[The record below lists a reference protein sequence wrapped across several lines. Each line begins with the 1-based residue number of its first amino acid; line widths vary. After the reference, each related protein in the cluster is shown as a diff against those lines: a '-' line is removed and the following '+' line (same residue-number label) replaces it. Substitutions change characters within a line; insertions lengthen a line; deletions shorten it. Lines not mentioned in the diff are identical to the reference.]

1 MRKNNF
7 SKVAAL
13 ATVAAVPAMSF
24 GSPVAF
30 AQENAALSD
39 ACTANDKRQ
48 ASEET
53 VVGAIASFAG
63 GAKDIVMV
71 PLEFAY
77 KVISNPTVLTVVKGA
92 VSIADAT
99 NAWDDP
105 RVSATLKQF
114 NLTPEQAKF
123 MANDFTS
130 FLENMQPNKLIE
142 QDSRFQRQIYDVF
155 HGFNVPDEHIAI
167 GIDLINGFGG
177 MNVFLDWLQGE
188 EQANG
193 DVVMNWGRLGAAIQ
207 NTSLETEQVAKI
219 LDEMVVNGP
228 FKNIVNDQVKADI
241 DESLTGNKGT
251 VTVDF
256 ATDVFLSECKG
267 EGGKSTTKAAT
278 PPAGDTSGS
287 TNKPATSAKPK
298 PSTSK
303 PAPKTTEKKPA
314 PTTSAKPKPTDNK
327 PKPSTSKPAPK
338 TTEKKPAPTTSAKP
352 KPTDNKPKPST
363 SKPAPKTTEKAPSEE
378 EIRRPKPAT
387 SSGADTR
394 TRVIRSI
401 AIEDLR
407 HPTTQ
412 FSSQKAALV
421 GANSLLEQG
430 QFSTNEDFSVAVN
443 NLAHA
448 IDSGDEALM
457 TESLG
462 YISSITGMSADD
474 LSGSGLLINGVESNA
489 SGSKVASEA
498 PSDDKI
504 VVEDNRTNTKSK
516 SSSEGEKTEV
526 VSVGDDDSNTGGSN
540 EAAEA
545 STEESG
551 TRVMLASTGAPVGAI
566 AMSVTTLIGAAGG
579 AAAIRRKR

>member
-338 TTEKKPAPTTSAKP
+338 TTEK
-352 KPTDNKPKPST
+352 
-363 SKPAPKTTEKAPSEE
+363 APSEE

>member
-303 PAPKTTEKKPA
+303 PAPKTTEK
-314 PTTSAKPKPTDNK
+314 
-327 PKPSTSKPAPK
+327 
-338 TTEKKPAPTTSAKP
+338 
-352 KPTDNKPKPST
+352 
-363 SKPAPKTTEKAPSEE
+363 APSEE

>member
-13 ATVAAVPAMSF
+13 ATVATVPAVSF

-30 AQENAALSD
+30 AQENTNTVLSD

-53 VVGAIASFAG
+53 VVGAIANFAG
-63 GAKDIVMV
+63 GAKDVVMV
-71 PLEFAY
+71 PLGFAY

-99 NAWDDP
+99 NAWDNP
-105 RVSATLKQF
+105 QVSATLKQF

-155 HGFNVPDEHIAI
+155 RSFNVPDDQTAI

-177 MNVFLDWLQGE
+177 MNVFLEWLQGE

-207 NTSLETEQVAKI
+207 NTSLETEQVAQI

-241 DESLTGNKGT
+241 DEALTGNKGT

-278 PPAGDTSGS
+278 PTAGDNSGS

-314 PTTSAKPKPTDNK
+314 PTTSAKP
-327 PKPSTSKPAPK
+327 STSKPAPK

-352 KPTDNKPKPST
+352 ADNKPKPST
-363 SKPAPKTTEKAPSEE
+363 SKPAPKTTEKTPSEE

-401 AIEDLR
+401 GIEDLR
-407 HPTTQ
+407 HPATQ

-448 IDSGDEALM
+448 IESGDEALM

-462 YISSITGMSADD
+462 YISSITGMSADE

-489 SGSKVASEA
+489 SGSKVVSEK

-504 VVEDNRTNTKSK
+504 VVEDNRTNTKSES
-516 SSSEGEKTEV
+516 SSSESEKTEV
-526 VSVGDDDSNTGGSN
+526 VSVNDDNNAGGSN
-540 EAAEA
+540 ESAEV
-545 STEESG
+545 ESEDSS

-566 AMSVTTLIGAAGG
+566 AMSVATLIGAAGG

>member
-13 ATVAAVPAMSF
+13 ATVATVPAVSF

-30 AQENAALSD
+30 AQENTVLSD

-63 GAKDIVMV
+63 GAKDVVMV

-99 NAWDDP
+99 NAWDNP
-105 RVSATLKQF
+105 QVSATLKQF

-155 HGFNVPDEHIAI
+155 RGFNVPDEHTAI

-193 DVVMNWGRLGAAIQ
+193 DVVINWGRLGAAIQ
-207 NTSLETEQVAKI
+207 NTSLETEQVAQV
-219 LDEMVVNGP
+219 LDEMIVNGP

-241 DESLTGNKGT
+241 DEALTGNKGT

-256 ATDVFLSECKG
+256 ATDVYLSECKG

-298 PSTSK
+298 PSTSA
-303 PAPKTTEKKPA
+303 PAPKTTENKPA
-314 PTTSAKPKPTDNK
+314 PTTSEKPKATSA
-327 PKPSTSKPAPK
+327 KPSTSA
-338 TTEKKPAPTTSAKP
+338 
-352 KPTDNKPKPST
+352 
-363 SKPAPKTTEKAPSEE
+363 PAPKTTEKAPSEE

-401 AIEDLR
+401 GIEDLR
-407 HPTTQ
+407 HPATQ

-462 YISSITGMSADD
+462 YISSITGMSADE

-489 SGSKVASEA
+489 SGSKVVSEE

-504 VVEDNRTNTKSK
+504 VVEDNRTNTKPES
-516 SSSEGEKTEV
+516 SSSESEKTEV
-526 VSVGDDDSNTGGSN
+526 VSANDDNNAGGSN
-540 EAAEA
+540 ESAEV
-545 STEESG
+545 ESEG
-551 TRVMLASTGAPVGAI
+551 SSTRVMLASTGAPVGAI
-566 AMSVTTLIGAAGG
+566 AMSVATLIGAAGG

>member
-13 ATVAAVPAMSF
+13 ATVATVPAVSF

-30 AQENAALSD
+30 AQENTVLSD
-39 ACTANDKRQ
+39 TCAANDKRQ

-63 GAKDIVMV
+63 GAKDVVMV

-99 NAWDDP
+99 NAWDNP
-105 RVSATLKQF
+105 QVSATLKQF

-155 HGFNVPDEHIAI
+155 RSFNVPDDQTAI

-193 DVVMNWGRLGAAIQ
+193 DVVINWGRLGAAIQ
-207 NTSLETEQVAKI
+207 NTSLETEQVAQV
-219 LDEMVVNGP
+219 LDEMIVNGP

-241 DESLTGNKGT
+241 DEALTGNKGT

-256 ATDVFLSECKG
+256 ATDVYLSECKG

-287 TNKPATSAKPK
+287 TNKPATSAKPE

-314 PTTSAKPKPTDNK
+314 PTTSAKPADNK

-338 TTEKKPAPTTSAKP
+338 TTEKT
-352 KPTDNKPKPST
+352 
-363 SKPAPKTTEKAPSEE
+363 PSEE

-401 AIEDLR
+401 GIEDLR
-407 HPTTQ
+407 HPATQ

-462 YISSITGMSADD
+462 YISSITGMSTDE

-489 SGSKVASEA
+489 SGSKVVSEE

-504 VVEDNRTNTKSK
+504 VVEDNRTNTKPES
-516 SSSEGEKTEV
+516 SSSESEKTEV
-526 VSVGDDDSNTGGSN
+526 VSVNDDNNAGGSN
-540 EAAEA
+540 ESAEV
-545 STEESG
+545 ESEG
-551 TRVMLASTGAPVGAI
+551 SSTRVMLASTGAPVGAI
-566 AMSVTTLIGAAGG
+566 AMSVATLIGAAGG